1 MNLKQVS
8 LPRLSRLMFFPV
20 SLIWLECILKW
31 WTLGTPFGHSFLFTT
46 LFSAA
51 LGLLLSA
58 LSTIG
63 GRKINRIVSG
73 ILLGLVTLWFMAN
86 AVYHTIFKTFAAPD
100 MLSMAGEAVA
110 SYWRETL
117 VGIANTA
124 PALIALFLPM
134 LVWLIVLLSPAGRR
148 EAAADDRDSFR
159 LPLLA
164 LLLALAVQGCAVLG
178 VSLSGGGVM
187 SPAAVYRS
195 EVVYDLSVSHFGL
208 LTTLRLDLQQRIFGL
223 PAQEEEPAPE
233 EPDTVLPDAPDVPD
247 AVPPS
252 EQPPAQEEDEE
263 ISTAPVVYGDNVL
276 AIDFDALAE
285 RADSKT
291 IKAIDQWVA
300 SRTPT
305 EQNEYTGMFKGK
317 NLIFITAE
325 AFWKYAVDEELT
337 PTLYKLANEGFV
349 FENFYNPLWWH
360 STIDGEYCHCT
371 GMIPSNKVFA
381 FRTSGEN
388 SMPFCM
394 GNMLRTQGYTTRAY
408 HNNTYDYYD
417 RDLSHPNMG
426 YDYYGVGNGLE
437 VANTWPQSDLE
448 MMEKT
453 IPQAL
458 AEGTPFHNY
467 YMTVSGHM
475 NYSFIGNMMSY
486 RHRDEVAHLD
496 MSEEARAYLA
506 CNMEFDRAME
516 YVLEQLEAAGQL
528 ENTVICISGD
538 HYPYGMDPAT
548 WDELSGTEMD
558 TDFEIFRSTLILW
571 SGDMEQPIRIE
582 KPCCSMDV
590 LPTLLNLFGLEYDSR
605 LLAGQDILSDAPGL
619 VVLSNRS
626 FITDYGRYNAKTDKF
641 TPNEGITVS
650 DGYAASTYQ
659 KVSDLFKH
667 SGNILLNDYYG
678 SIEQR
683 MDGAAPWQ

>member
-1 MNLKQVS
+1 MNQKQPFLS
-8 LPRLSRLMFFPV
+8 SAPRLLSFPAA
-20 SLIWLECILKW
+20 LLWLECILKW
-31 WTLGTPFGHSFLFTT
+31 WTLGSPFGQGFLLTAA
-46 LFSAA
+46 FSAA
-51 LGLLLSA
+51 LGLLLSG
-58 LSTIG
+58 LCCLGSQ
-63 GRKINRIVSG
+63 KVNRIVTG
-73 ILLGLVTLWFMAN
+73 TLLGATTLWFMAN
-86 AVYHTIFKTFAAPD
+86 AVYHTIFKTFAALD
-100 MLSMAGEAVA
+100 SLSMAGEAIS

-117 VGIANTA
+117 AGIANTL
-124 PALIALFLPM
+124 PALIAMSIPLL
-134 LVWLIVLLSPAGRR
+134 LWLLGVLSPAGHKQAQESRSKW
-148 EAAADDRDSFR
+148 A
-159 LPLLA
+159 PVLA
-164 LLLALAVQGCAVLG
+164 LGLALVLHGVALLG
-178 VSLSGGGVM
+178 VNFSGGGVM
-187 SPAAVYRS
+187 SPKTIYRS

-208 LTTLRLDLQQRIFGL
+208 LTTQRLDIQQRLFGVPEPEETPFLPPEISEPEPSDPEL
-223 PAQEEEPAPE
+223 PAEEEE
-233 EPDTVLPDAPDVPD
+233 EV
-247 AVPPS
+247 
-252 EQPPAQEEDEE
+252 
-263 ISTAPVVYGDNVL
+263 STAPVVYGDNVL

-285 RADSKT
+285 AADTKA
-291 IKAIDQWVA
+291 IKAIDQWAA

-305 EQNEYTGMFKGK
+305 KQHEYTGAFKGK

-381 FRTSGEN
+381 FRTSAQN

-394 GNMLRTQGYTTRAY
+394 GNMLRAEGYTTRAY
-408 HNNTYDYYD
+408 HNNSYTYYD
-417 RDLSHPNMG
+417 RHLSHPNMG

-437 VANTWPQSDLE
+437 VKNTWPQSDLE

-475 NYSFIGNMMSY
+475 NYNFLGNMMSY
-486 RHRDEVAHLD
+486 KHKEEVAHLD
-496 MSEEARAYLA
+496 MSEEARAYIA

-538 HYPYGMDPAT
+538 HYPYGMAPET
-548 WDELSGTEMD
+548 WDELCGGKMD

-571 SGDMEQPIRIE
+571 SGDMKEPVRVE

-590 LPTLLNLFGLEYDSR
+590 LPTLLNLFGLPYDSR
-605 LLAGQDILSDAPGL
+605 LLAGQDILSDCPGL
-619 VVLSNRS
+619 VALSNRS
-626 FITDYGRYNAKTDKF
+626 FVTDFGRYNAKTDKF

-650 DGYAASTYQ
+650 DGYAGRIYQ
-659 KVSDLFKH
+659 QVSDLFKH

-678 SIEQR
+678 SIEDR
-683 MDGAAPWQ
+683 MNGAAPWQ

>member
-1 MNLKQVS
+1 MFRYKFPLS
-8 LPRLSRLMFFPV
+8 ALPRLLFFPL
-20 SLIWLECILKW
+20 SLAWMESIFKW
-31 WTLGTPFGHSFLFTT
+31 WTLGTLFGQGPIPTF

-51 LGLLLSA
+51 LGMLLS
-58 LSTIG
+58 LCCCPG
-63 GRKINRIVSG
+63 DGKVRKTVSG
-73 ILLGLVTLWFMAN
+73 VLLGLVTFWFMSN
-86 AVYHTIFKTFAAPD
+86 AVYHTIFKTFAPLES
-100 MLSMAGEAVA
+100 LSIAGEAVA

-124 PALIALFLPM
+124 PALIALAIPL
-134 LVWLIVLLSPAGRR
+134 LLWLLTLLAPTGRR
-148 EAAADDRDSFR
+148 VAKTEESSPRLVPVLAAV
-159 LPLLA
+159 
-164 LLLALAVQGCAVLG
+164 LAVALQVTGLLWVN
-178 VSLSGGGVM
+178 LSGGGVL
-187 SPAAVYRS
+187 SPGTIYRS

-208 LTTLRLDLQQRIFGL
+208 LTTNRLDIQQRLFGL
-223 PAQEEEPAPE
+223 PEQEEVPLPEAPE
-233 EPDTVLPDAPDVPD
+233 PEPVLPDAP
-247 AVPPS
+247 
-252 EQPPAQEEDEE
+252 EQPPEEEAEE
-263 ISTAPVVYGDNVL
+263 GPTGPVVYGDNVL
-276 AIDFDALAE
+276 AIDFDALME
-285 RADSKT
+285 SADTKA
-291 IKAIDQWVA
+291 IKAIDQWAA

-305 EQNEYTGMFKGK
+305 KQNQYTGMFEGK

-325 AFWKYAVDEELT
+325 AFWKYAVDPELT

-371 GMIPSNKVFA
+371 GLIPSNQVFA
-381 FRTSGEN
+381 FRTSAQN

-394 GNMLRTQGYTTRAY
+394 GNMLRAEGYTTRAY

-417 RDLSHPNMG
+417 RDQSHPNMG
-426 YDYYGVGNGLE
+426 YDYYAVGQGLE
-437 VANTWPQSDLE
+437 IKNTWPQSDLE

-458 AEGTPFHNY
+458 AEEGPFHNY

-486 RHRDEVAHLD
+486 KHMDEVAHLD

-516 YVLEQLEAAGQL
+516 YVLEQLEAAGEL

-548 WDELSGTEMD
+548 WNELSGMEMD
-558 TDFEIFRSTLILW
+558 TAFEIFRSTLILW
-571 SGDMEQPIRIE
+571 SGDMEEPIHIE
-582 KPCCSMDV
+582 KACASMDV

-619 VVLSNRS
+619 VALSNRS
-626 FITDYGRYNAKTDKF
+626 YITDYGRYNAKTDTF

-650 DGYAASTYQ
+650 DGYASNIYQ
-659 KVSDLFKH
+659 QVSALFKH

-678 SIEQR
+678 SIEKR
-683 MDGAAPWQ
+683 MNGQAPWQ